1 MPQKIDRFD
10 GEYAFLSN
18 FYDSPIS
25 DCDGNMYPTVE
36 HFFQSM
42 KTLDPYMHRKIAAAP
57 TPGQAKKL
65 GRHVD
70 LRHNWDEIKVNVM
83 KCGLK
88 LKFSIPELKEK
99 LLATGDAYLEE
110 GNWWKDRY
118 WGVCNGIGEN
128 MLGKLLMELR
138 DELREKDNEA
148 LD

>member
-1 MPQKIDRFD
+1 MEQKIDRFD

-18 FYDSPIS
+18 FYESPIK
-25 DCDGNMYPTVE
+25 DENGVTYPTVE
-36 HFFQSM
+36 HYFQAM
-42 KTLDPYMHRKIAAAP
+42 KTLSPFMRNLIATAP

-70 LRHNWDEIKVNVM
+70 LRPKWEEVKIDVM
-83 KCGLK
+83 RLGLK
-88 LKFSIPELKEK
+88 LKFMSHPELKEK

-138 DELREKDNEA
+138 DELREEK
-148 LD
+148 